1 MRHNSRNGDAERPVT
16 DDVGEAVHDFSDNL
30 CDILWCRPLR
40 CGDAK
45 SLRSELASRKIDG
58 CSFDAA
64 ASGVDAEH
72 GRASYRFFA
81 HAGEPS
87 DIQPLRGGLI
97 LAATRRY
104 SEGAARSQTR
114 ITSSSRSDRDPN
126 SH

>member
-64 ASGVDAEH
+64 ASDVDAEH

-81 HAGEPS
+81 HAGEPD
-87 DIQPLRGGLI
+87 DIQPLGGGSI
-97 LAATRRY
+97 PAATRSGTPRERLDIDRLASM
-104 SEGAARSQTR
+104 SEETVRS
-114 ITSSSRSDRDPN
+114 
-126 SH
+126 